1 MSDQFNLKLFFP
13 YSFPV
18 AVQCFSPEMCRSL
31 VQDGSTRTRSNLR
44 ELLRDAEV
52 AIKAGEAFRG
62 DLVRFS
68 GSESLFIIIETKIC
82 KHLAPSVQQD
92 VSA

>member
-1 MSDQFNLKLFFP
+1 MSGQFNLKLFFP
-13 YSFPV
+13 IRSQLLYNV
-18 AVQCFSPEMCRSL
+18 LSPELCGSL
-31 VQDGSTRTRSNLR
+31 VQDGSTRTRSNLG
-44 ELLRDAEV
+44 ELLRDAEA

-68 GSESLFIIIETKIC
+68 GSESLFIETRIC